1 MRASLRRTATL
12 ARLELKNVFT
22 EPRLLAALYGV
33 PLILTVVAGLAF
45 NYPGQAPDR
54 LAVQDLDGSALSA
67 KLSGLLLHNR
77 SLSTLTI
84 NRTVDPLLYV
94 KENPYVV
101 VAVIPAGM
109 ENQIL
114 VGIAT
119 PLKVYKDRRGQ
130 SLAGPADA
138 AIRRAGEVAT
148 AVSVAVQTARAA
160 AIAENAPDG
169 GAANAKRAEM
179 TALKNFSLD
188 QIKVETTLS
197 GTSPSRIFS
206 RQAQFATGNGV
217 MFMMFCANA
226 LAVALVVDRRERRLA
241 RALWTRLRLRE
252 VVLAR
257 VVAITITSAFVMALM
272 IATSAL
278 LFGMSLGPSVPLL
291 ALITLS
297 VAVAVSGY
305 ALLLIGI
312 GRGGAS
318 IAGLGLAVSLAL
330 AAAGGSWWPIESEPP
345 WLQTVGHVSINA
357 WASDAF
363 HSLLFF
369 NGTLADIVLPLVVL
383 LVLAIVMGSIGS
395 WLFARQLR
403 PS

>member
-1 MRASLRRTATL
+1 MTAALRRTWIL
-12 ARLELKNVFT
+12 ARHELTRIFT
-22 EPRLLAALYGV
+22 EPRLIAALYGV

-45 NYPGQAPDR
+45 NYPGQAPDQ
-54 LAVQDLDGSALSA
+54 LAVQDLDGSALST
-67 KLSGLLLHNR
+67 KLASQLVHTK
-77 SLSTLTI
+77 SLSTLALGSTI
-84 NRTVDPLLYV
+84 DPTQYV
-94 KENPYVV
+94 RDNPYVV

-109 ENQIL
+109 EKQIL
-114 VGIAT
+114 VGVAT
-119 PLKVYKDRRGQ
+119 PLRVVKDRRGL
-130 SLAGPADA
+130 SLSASADA
-138 AIRRAGEVAT
+138 AIRRAGEEAT

-160 AIAENAPDG
+160 ALAEKAPDG
-169 GAANAKRAEM
+169 GAADAKRAEM

-188 QIKVETTLS
+188 QIKVDTSLI

-241 RALWTRLRLRE
+241 RVLWTRLQLRE
-252 VVLAR
+252 VILSR
-257 VVAITITSAFVMALM
+257 VVAITITSALVMALM
-272 IATSAL
+272 VATSAL

-291 ALITLS
+291 ALITLC

-318 IAGLGLAVSLAL
+318 IAGLGLGVSLAL
-330 AAAGGSWWPIESEPP
+330 SAAGGSWWPIESEPP

-363 HSLLFF
+363 HTLLFF
-369 NGTLADIVLPLVVL
+369 NGSLVDILLPL
-383 LVLAIVMGSIGS
+383 LVLLLLAILMGSIGS

>member
-1 MRASLRRTATL
+1 MRFSLRRTATL

-54 LAVQDLDGSALSA
+54 LAVQDLDGSTLSA
-67 KLSGLLLHNR
+67 KLSSLLLHTK
-77 SLSTLTI
+77 SLSALTI
-84 NRTVDPLLYV
+84 DSSVDPQQYV
-94 KENPYVV
+94 KVNPYVV
-101 VAVIPAGM
+101 VVEIPAGM
-109 ENQIL
+109 ESQIL
-114 VGIAT
+114 VGVAT
-119 PLKVYKDRRGQ
+119 PLKVFKDRRGQ
-130 SLAGPADA
+130 SLAGSADA
-138 AIRRAGEVAT
+138 AIRRAGEEAT

-160 AIAENAPDG
+160 AIADKAPDG
-169 GAANAKRAEM
+169 GAADAKRAEM

-188 QIKVETTLS
+188 QVKVDTSLS

-241 RALWTRLRLRE
+241 RALWTRLRLSE
-252 VVLAR
+252 VLLSRVL
-257 VVAITITSAFVMALM
+257 VITITSALVMALM

-278 LFGMSLGPSVPLL
+278 LFGMSLGPSLPLL
-291 ALITLS
+291 AVITLF

-305 ALLLIGI
+305 ALLLIGV

-318 IAGLGLAVSLAL
+318 IAGLGLVVSLAL
-330 AAAGGSWWPIESEPP
+330 SAAGGSWWPIESEPP

-369 NGTLADIVLPLVVL
+369 NGTLADILLPLVVL
-383 LVLAIVMGSIGS
+383 FLLAVVMGLIGS
-395 WLFARQLR
+395 WLFARQLK

>member
-1 MRASLRRTATL
+1 M
-12 ARLELKNVFT
+12 ELKNIFT

-45 NYPGQAPDR
+45 NYPGQAPDG
-54 LAVQDLDGSALSA
+54 LAVQDQDGSVLSA
-67 KLSGLLLHNR
+67 KLAGQLLHNK
-77 SLSTLTI
+77 SVPAMAIASKI
-84 NRTVDPLLYV
+84 DPMQYV
-94 KENPYVV
+94 KDNPYVV
-101 VAVIPAGM
+101 VAVIPLGI

-114 VGIAT
+114 VGVAT

-138 AIRRAGEVAT
+138 AIRRAGEEAT

-160 AIAENAPDG
+160 AIAEKAPDG
-169 GAANAKRAEM
+169 GAADAKRAEM
-179 TALKNFSLD
+179 TALKNFSID
-188 QIKVETTLS
+188 QITVDTRLS

-252 VVLAR
+252 VLLSR
-257 VVAITITSAFVMALM
+257 VVAITITSALVMALM

-291 ALITLS
+291 ALITLF
-297 VAVAVSGY
+297 VAIAVSGY

-330 AAAGGSWWPIESEPP
+330 SAAGGSWWPIESEPP

-363 HSLLFF
+363 HTLLFF
-369 NGTLADIVLPLVVL
+369 NGTLADLLLPLTVL
-383 LVLAIVMGSIGS
+383 LFLAIVMGSIGS

-403 PS
+403 PT

>member
-1 MRASLRRTATL
+1 M
-12 ARLELKNVFT
+12 ELKNIFT

-67 KLSGLLLHNR
+67 KLSGQLLHSK

-84 NRTVDPLLYV
+84 NRTVDPLQYV
-94 KENPYVV
+94 KENFYVV

-109 ENQIL
+109 EKQIL
-114 VGIAT
+114 VGVT
-119 PLKVYKDRRGQ
+119 PPLKVYKDRRGL
-130 SLAGPADA
+130 SLAASADA
-138 AIRRAGEVAT
+138 AIRRAGEMAT

-160 AIAENAPDG
+160 AVAENAPDG
-169 GAANAKRAEM
+169 GAADAKRAEM

-188 QIKVETTLS
+188 QIKVDTTLT

-206 RQAQFATGNGV
+206 RQAQFTTGNGV

-241 RALWTRLRLRE
+241 RTLWTRLRLRE

-257 VVAITITSAFVMALM
+257 VVAITITSAVVMALM

-305 ALLLIGI
+305 ALLLIGV

-330 AAAGGSWWPIESEPP
+330 SAAGGSWWPIESEPP

-369 NGTLADIVLPLVVL
+369 NGTLADILPPLVVL